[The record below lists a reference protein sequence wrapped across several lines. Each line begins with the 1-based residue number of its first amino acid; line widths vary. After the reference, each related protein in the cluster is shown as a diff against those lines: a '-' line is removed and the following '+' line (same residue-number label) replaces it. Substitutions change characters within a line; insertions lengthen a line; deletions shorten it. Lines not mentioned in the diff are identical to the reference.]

1 MMKTMLKQ
9 SFIVLTSCVLVACA
23 GTTEQSAEATYE
35 GRSTHRDCIS
45 QSSIRDYQVLDDSNL
60 IVTGAGRR
68 KYHVR
73 LSRRAFGLRSTWTIG
88 FSSSTGLICGNT
100 GELVFRDGF
109 STETIRVASVR
120 KVGPEEVDELLIRFG
135 LIEPEIEQA
144 PATEEVD
151 GAEVEELD

>member
-1 MMKTMLKQ
+1 
-9 SFIVLTSCVLVACA
+9 
-23 GTTEQSAEATYE
+23 
-35 GRSTHRDCIS
+35 
-45 QSSIRDYQVLDDSNL
+45 LDDSNL